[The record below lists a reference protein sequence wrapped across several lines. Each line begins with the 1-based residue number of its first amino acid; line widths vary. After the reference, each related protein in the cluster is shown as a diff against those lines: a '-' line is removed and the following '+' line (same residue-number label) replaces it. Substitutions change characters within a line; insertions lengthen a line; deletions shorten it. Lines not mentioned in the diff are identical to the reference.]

1 MTVTTPQTIEEVQ
14 EVVRAHERVSPCGC
28 ESKPGLILHHEGAF
42 QLKTNALRGILQY
55 QPEEFTFTALAGTPL
70 LEIEAQLGQHG
81 QYLPF
86 DPPLVEA
93 GATLGGAAAS
103 GLSGAGRYRYGG
115 ARDFILGVRYVD
127 SEGRLVNGG
136 GKVVKNA
143 AGFDLPKLMI
153 GSLGQYGVLVELSF
167 KVFPLP
173 QAFCTVQAEYTTLGQ
188 ALKDLSVLNLQ
199 PLELYALELIPAIG
213 AVLLRARLGGR
224 VETLAARVKRL
235 RNLLHSDQVTSLE
248 GETEARLW
256 RDEREF
262 AWVPQ
267 GSRLLRIPLTPRRVS
282 ELDEIL
288 AAHQAHRRYSVG
300 ANLAWVAWHAEI
312 ADLHQRLKE
321 LKLSGIVVRGDT
333 GSALIGTAEQNEFAR
348 RVKQALDPYC
358 KFPVATYAT

>member
-1 MTVTTPQTIEEVQ
+1 MIVAAPQTIQEVQ
-14 EVVRAHERVSPCGC
+14 EVVRAHERVSPRGG

-42 QLKTNALRGILQY
+42 QIKTNALRGILQY
-55 QPEEFTFTALAGTPL
+55 QPDEFTFTALAGTPL
-70 LEIEAQLGQHG
+70 LEIEAHLGQHG

-103 GLSGAGRYRYGG
+103 GLSGAGRYRFGG
-115 ARDFILGVRYVD
+115 GRDFILGVRYVD
-127 SEGRLVNGG
+127 SEGRLVSGG

-153 GSLGQYGVLVELSF
+153 GCLGQYGVLVELSF

-173 QAFCTVQAEYTTLGQ
+173 QAFCTLQAEYAALGQ
-188 ALKDLSVLNLQ
+188 ALADLNTLNLQ
-199 PLELYALELIPAIG
+199 PLELFALELIPAVG
-213 AVLLRARLGGR
+213 VVLLRARLGGR
-224 VETLAARVKRL
+224 VETLAARAKRL
-235 RNLLHSDQVTSLE
+235 RNLLHSDQLTSLE
-248 GETEARLW
+248 GEAEARLW

-262 AWVPQ
+262 AWAPEGYCLVK
-267 GSRLLRIPLTPRRVS
+267 IPLTPRRVS

-300 ANLAWVAWHAEI
+300 ANLCWVAWQADI
-312 ADLHQRLKE
+312 ADLHLRLKG
-321 LKLSGIVVRGDT
+321 LKLSGMVVRGDA
-333 GSALIGTAEQNEFAR
+333 GSVLIGAAEQNEFAR

-358 KFPVATYAT
+358 KFPVATYAA